1 MPDTNT
7 RRTPARSP
15 ASAKAGHSKVL
26 RLTSYDRLEAYL
38 RAFAGGHFGLLI
50 LVGAGG
56 LAKSRS
62 VRAALNGNACW
73 IEGNA
78 TPFGMY
84 LKLYRHRDRFV
95 VIDDVDALYADRSG
109 VRLLKCLCQ
118 TEEEKSVA
126 WHSDARSLE
135 RQGIPREFTTK
146 SRVVIISN
154 DWKTLNKN
162 VAALQDRGHVLL
174 FQPDAAEVHKKA
186 GTWFDDKEIY
196 DWFAK
201 NLPRVREPSLRHYV
215 RARELKAAGMDW
227 TEVLAVEAEN
237 KRRGS
242 PLSCWPAPPT
252 AAPPQGSRRSSSK
265 AEGVGRR
272 SSITGGSWTAA
283 TEAVMVLG
291 SRIHHAPSRLAAKGS
306 HRCTPS
312 IHSQRRN
319 SGCSMSSG
327 MRLGRIPHTWPTLT
341 GWSNAVTRSGNS
353 SASHANAVVCPKGM
367 HARPLWRNDGGNWKR
382 STARAGYSR

>member
-1 MPDTNT
+1 MPATKT
-7 RRTPARSP
+7 RHRGQP
-15 ASAKAGHSKVL
+15 HKVL
-26 RLTSYDRLEAYL
+26 HLTTYDRLEQYL
-38 RAFAGGHFGLLI
+38 RAFAQGHFHLLI

-62 VRAALNGNACW
+62 VRDALNGKACW

-84 LKLYRHRDRFV
+84 AKLYRHRDEFV

-118 TEEEKSVA
+118 TEEEKAIA

-174 FQPDAAEVHKKA
+174 FQPNAAEVHAQA
-186 GTWFDDKEIY
+186 GKWFDDPEIY
-196 DWFAK
+196 QWFAA
-201 NLPRVREPSLRHYV
+201 NLHRVREPSMRHYV

-227 TEVLAVEAEN
+227 TDVLAAGVEN
-237 KRRGS
+237 RRARLAS
-242 PLSCWPAPPT
+242 ELLASTDYNST
-252 AAPPQGSRRSSSK
+252 AARVKAFVEQGGGCRATFFNHRRKLS
-265 AEGVGRR
+265 
-272 SSITGGSWTAA
+272 
-283 TEAVMVLG
+283 
-291 SRIHHAPSRLAAKGS
+291 
-306 HRCTPS
+306 
-312 IHSQRRN
+312 
-319 SGCSMSSG
+319 
-327 MRLGRIPHTWPTLT
+327 
-341 GWSNAVTRSGNS
+341 
-353 SASHANAVVCPKGM
+353 
-367 HARPLWRNDGGNWKR
+367 GGNG
-382 STARAGYSR
+382 AG